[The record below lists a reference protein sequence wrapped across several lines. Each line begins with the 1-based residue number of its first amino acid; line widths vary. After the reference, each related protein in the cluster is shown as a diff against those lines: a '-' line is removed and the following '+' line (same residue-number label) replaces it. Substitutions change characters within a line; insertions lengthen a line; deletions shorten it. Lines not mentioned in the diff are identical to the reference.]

1 MLGWVFGTGK
11 RDGKITPRLR
21 RLVRILRSAGFN
33 ANTSSRMREFL
44 EPHSIL
50 PVLIP
55 PIAYRHGLDRSRMID
70 AQEDLYFLVDA
81 IRESL
86 AILPDVGLRITP
98 LGMKVIMMLPRFIL
112 VAGLKSLIASRM
124 GEISF
129 WWDMSTESAP
139 DEIMDLIAE
148 FKTLNH
154 CGPVSPY
161 RV

>member
-1 MLGWVFGTGK
+1 
-11 RDGKITPRLR
+11 
-21 RLVRILRSAGFN
+21 
-33 ANTSSRMREFL
+33 
-44 EPHSIL
+44 
-50 PVLIP
+50 
-55 PIAYRHGLDRSRMID
+55 MID